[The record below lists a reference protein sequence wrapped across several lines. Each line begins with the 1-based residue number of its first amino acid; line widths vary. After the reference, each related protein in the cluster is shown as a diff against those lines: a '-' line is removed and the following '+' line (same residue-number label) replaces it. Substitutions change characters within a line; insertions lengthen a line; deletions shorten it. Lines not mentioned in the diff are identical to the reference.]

1 VAEKGFVFLALD
13 YSQIEMRVL
22 AALADDEI
30 MIETFRTGKD
40 IHGAVASHVF
50 GVPES
55 EVTKD
60 QRRHAKAIN
69 FGIVYGMGITALQ
82 QALGGT
88 RAEAEEF
95 HSNYFIKFPKILNY
109 LENIKRSASKNGYTE
124 TFFGRR
130 RYFPGFSS
138 HIPYVRAMAER
149 MAMNA
154 PLQGTAADIVKLA
167 MIKVDTAISEK
178 KMENEIRMLLQVHDE
193 LIFEVREDAAE
204 KAIPL
209 LKQAMEHA
217 CEFAVPLLVEVARG
231 EKWGEMKR
239 LV

>member
-1 VAEKGFVFLALD
+1 
-13 YSQIEMRVL
+13 
-22 AALADDEI
+22 
-30 MIETFRTGKD
+30 
-40 IHGAVASHVF
+40 
-50 GVPES
+50 
-55 EVTKD
+55 
-60 QRRHAKAIN
+60 
-69 FGIVYGMGITALQ
+69 
-82 QALGGT
+82 
-88 RAEAEEF
+88 
-95 HSNYFIKFPKILNY
+95 LNY

-138 HIPYVRAMAER
+138 HIPYVRAMAES